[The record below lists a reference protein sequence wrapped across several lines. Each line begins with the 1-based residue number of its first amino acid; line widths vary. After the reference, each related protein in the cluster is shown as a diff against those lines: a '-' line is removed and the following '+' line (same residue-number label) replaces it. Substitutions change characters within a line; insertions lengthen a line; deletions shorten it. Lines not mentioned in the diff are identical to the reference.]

1 MRSRIK
7 KDHFLHN
14 HVTGDPPGKKQQQQ
28 TESGKKRHHTIVPE
42 FSDWTQQPLL
52 DSFNT
57 LNSLLKI
64 ESAANGVFFA
74 LREFFKLGRRHYREK
89 ACFDV
94 LQTANV
100 DLKRVR
106 ELAQTYAVSFE
117 KKLDL
122 ANTLENYHLLDLL
135 DRVRQR
141 YDWPRTK
148 GQTVVDVGA
157 KNFYYAATL
166 WHFFKPQKLTGIELD
181 AYKLYHDFHTRWSYA
196 RFYVRDLP
204 EAEYVPGDFFNYQK
218 RADVITL
225 FLPFVLEYP
234 LVKWTLPGRF
244 FVPQKIFDHA
254 FAVLNPGG
262 CLLMT
267 NQGDEEYDVA
277 RKHALASGFR
287 LVGHF
292 VHKHPLVA
300 RPIPTQVSLWEKSV
314 ERDAP

>member
-1 MRSRIK
+1 MIHQAKNKSSRRNLAK
-7 KDHFLHN
+7 S
-14 HVTGDPPGKKQQQQ
+14 VT
-28 TESGKKRHHTIVPE
+28 SFIVPE
-42 FSDWTQQPLL
+42 FSDWTQQLTL

-57 LNSLLKI
+57 LNILLKT
-64 ESAANGVFFA
+64 ESATNGFFFA
-74 LREFFKLGRRHYREK
+74 LREFFKLGRRHYQEK
-89 ACFDV
+89 PCFEE
-94 LQTANV
+94 LKTADV

-106 ELAQTYAVSFE
+106 ELSQTYAVLFE
-117 KKLDL
+117 AQLNL
-122 ANTLENYHLLDLL
+122 ANALENYHLLDLL

-141 YDWPRTK
+141 YTWPLENGK
-148 GQTVVDVGA
+148 TVVDVGA

-166 WHFFKPQKLTGIELD
+166 RHFFKPHKLTGIELD

-196 RFYVRDLP
+196 QFYIQDFP
-204 EAEYVPGDFFNYQK
+204 ETDFVPGDFLKYRE

-225 FLPFVLEYP
+225 FLPFVLKYP

-262 CLLMT
+262 RLLMT
-267 NQGDEEYDVA
+267 NQGDEEYVVA

-292 VHKHPLVA
+292 VHKHPLVL
-300 RPIPTQVSLWEKSV
+300 RPIPTQVSLWEKPV
-314 ERDAP
+314 EEGRG